1 MIAYRYTI
9 GNTSIETLDL
19 TTIPNGVDY
28 ETFEVLLEEV
38 ALINQQLTNEQLLLK
53 VQLLETEI
61 NQIKQQLNENQ
72 TTEPEI

>member
-38 ALINQQLTNEQLLLK
+38 APINQQLTNEQLLLK